1 VRRALPLALALAALA
16 LVAVPAAG
24 AAHHHRKAQAQTRGP
39 RADER
44 VRQAALVRR
53 VPKPPTP
60 PVDPAPDPTPK
71 PRPLARMQA
80 LTREFTITLSRRTLP
95 AGQVSIELANMG
107 QDPHDLRVERAD
119 APATGFSFS
128 LARPGTRS
136 SRKLELAPGEWKLY
150 CTLEGHAAMGMST
163 TVTVTG

>member
-1 VRRALPLALALAALA
+1 VRRALALAAVFALA
-16 LVAVPAAG
+16 LVPAAA
-24 AAHHHRKAQAQTRGP
+24 AAHHHRKAQTRAQRT
-39 RADER
+39 DER
-44 VRQAALVRR
+44 VRQAPHVRR
-53 VPKPPTP
+53 VPKPPVTAP
-60 PVDPAPDPTPK
+60 LPVPDPTPK

-80 LTREFTITLSRRTLP
+80 VTREFSITLSRRTLP

-107 QDPHDLRVERAD
+107 EDPHDLRVERAD
-119 APATGFSFS
+119 APASGFSFT
-128 LARPGTRS
+128 LAKPGTRS